1 MKQKRRLL
9 SPLLAKLMKFIS
21 STTKEIFVKAF
32 LEQLLGKTQAPS
44 RDKNVFRM
52 KTRVFYR
59 VSTGNISRF
68 MPTPRVQH
76 TSNDSLSYYIYLYT
90 FFIYISVSAV
100 CSGNRHVL
108 PKPEKKQYI
117 VHLNT

>member
-1 MKQKRRLL
+1 MRTKSKQRLL

-32 LEQLLGKTQAPS
+32 LEQLLGKKTQALS

-52 KTRVFYR
+52 KTRVFYI

-68 MPTPRVQH
+68 MPTSRIQH
-76 TSNDSLSYYIYLYT
+76 TSNDSL
-90 FFIYISVSAV
+90 
-100 CSGNRHVL
+100 
-108 PKPEKKQYI
+108 
-117 VHLNT
+117 